1 MRQAVIADPM
11 PLGACALGAC
21 AALGVGE
28 LLSDYEK
35 SRSHALG
42 AEHVEDVV
50 GYFRL
55 GPVVEAERDFHFDD
69 PLEPRRAAMLRE
81 LLSLGSYCS
90 PPRRRWPYFFCS
102 IGAPQH
108 LSAPVPP
115 LVTITCEP
123 HLAQM

>member
-1 MRQAVIADPM
+1 MRQAVVADPM
-11 PLGACALGAC
+11 AVGAGALGAC

-42 AEHVEDVV
+42 AEHIEDVV

-69 PLEPRRAAMLRE
+69 PLEPPPGGDAPRATIARFV
-81 LLSLGSYCS
+81 LLAAAETL
-90 PPRRRWPYFFCS
+90 PYFFCS